1 MKAQPLKEFN
11 PMHPG
16 EFIKVTFCDPL
27 NISISQ
33 LSEMLNQ
40 DIQKNEHLLH
50 GKEDVTP
57 ELASLLS
64 DVFGRSQKSWLI
76 MQKHFNEYR
85 NTTSNPSIF
94 GQLRS

>member
-1 MKAQPLKEFN
+1 
-11 PMHPG
+11 MHPG
-16 EFIKVTFCDPL
+16 EFIKVTFCGPL

-40 DIQKNEHLLH
+40 DIMKTEHLLN

-64 DVFGRSQKSWLI
+64 DVLGRSRESWLI
-76 MQKHFNEYR
+76 MQNQYNEYHTAPLIKG
-85 NTTSNPSIF
+85 N
-94 GQLRS
+94 